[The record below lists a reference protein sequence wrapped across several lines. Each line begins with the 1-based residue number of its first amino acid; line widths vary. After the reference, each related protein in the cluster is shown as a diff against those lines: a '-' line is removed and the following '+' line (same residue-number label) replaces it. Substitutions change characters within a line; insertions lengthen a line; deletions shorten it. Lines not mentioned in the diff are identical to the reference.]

1 MKKILVVEDELA
13 YLRLL
18 KSQLTAQGYTVIEAT
33 NGEKGLEKATSENP
47 DLILLDIR
55 MPKMD
60 GMTMLNL
67 LRKEKKGKKVK
78 VIMLT
83 NLEPDD
89 KIIGGAVSDQPP
101 YYFVKSDIQLTDLLD
116 KIKELLEEEVPA

>member
-1 MKKILVVEDELA
+1 MKKILVVEDEVA
-13 YLRLL
+13 YSKILYD
-18 KSQLTAQGYTVIEAT
+18 QLTERGYQVVQASD
-33 NGEKGLEKATSENP
+33 GEKGISVSREEKP

-60 GMTMLNL
+60 GIAMLKL
-67 LRKEKKGKKVK
+67 LRKDPMVKNTK

-89 KIIGGAVSDQPP
+89 RIIAEVVNNEPSH
-101 YYFVKSDIQLTDLLD
+101 YFVKSDIRYGDLLD
-116 KIKELLEEEVPA
+116 KIKELLGE